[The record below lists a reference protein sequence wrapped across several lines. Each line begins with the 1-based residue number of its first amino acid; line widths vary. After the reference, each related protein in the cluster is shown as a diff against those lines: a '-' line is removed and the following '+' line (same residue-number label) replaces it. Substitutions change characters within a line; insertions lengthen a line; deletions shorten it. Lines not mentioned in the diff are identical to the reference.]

1 MQFEVLQAIQSGYAL
16 DGEVKQI
23 SPISIAGQ
31 PYLINLVNNAAP
43 VLFKINKL

>member
-1 MQFEVLQAIQSGYAL
+1 VLLSNRSGYAV

-23 SPISIAGQ
+23 SPITIQGK

-43 VLFKINKL
+43 ALFKINKL